1 MSKNESWGNGTA
13 KTRQAENPAK
23 IFLEQ
28 NRKKNKLPSWKESQV
43 ILHSREGPGSHQST
57 GTPGKLR
64 LSEGTK
70 KEKEKQRKSKR
81 ILSCLKKK
89 S

>member
-70 KEKEKQRKSKR
+70 KR
-81 ILSCLKKK
+81 KKK
-89 S
+89 SKENPKEYFLV